1 MSEFGSGSVHGEH
14 GGGPHHTPAE
24 RMRPMAT
31 LGGVALAIIVVGAI
45 VLLTTAAL
53 VWLYAD
59 AGRPLEPW
67 LA

>member
-45 VLLTTAAL
+45 VLLA
-53 VWLYAD
+53 
-59 AGRPLEPW
+59 R
-67 LA
+67 